1 MIRNANWDHRYA
13 TGVSARFCPEADV
26 ARSCEEF
33 LGKVTLTF
41 GAPWSNTSTG
51 HKIEDANLP
60 KLEKPIVKHKQF
72 LFSRFTNSFFFADMI
87 LTWPTS
93 MVGEWDGKRIAC
105 GRAAGV
111 IHARHGCK
119 QGRAMHRWPGTL
131 HASDFNVVNHG
142 KPNAINH
149 QNHHGLYHPSQIVGL
164 WMLMALGCPHSSRF
178 SPCLQQRF
186 QRHLRHF
193 RPGLR
198 HGRVRHLLIIALLH
212 GLKIRPDPNGPKLLQ
227 MMFDVLSP

>member
-1 MIRNANWDHRYA
+1 MDVFWVVFLQKNHDAMIRNANWDHRYA

-93 MVGEWDGKRIAC
+93 MVGEWDGSGSLADEQQEWFM
-105 GRAAGV
+105 RATDANKAVPCIDGQ
-111 IHARHGCK
+111 APC
-119 QGRAMHRWPGTL
+119 MH
-131 HASDFNVVNHG
+131 
-142 KPNAINH
+142 
-149 QNHHGLYHPSQIVGL
+149 QISM
-164 WMLMALGCPHSSRF
+164 W
-178 SPCLQQRF
+178 
-186 QRHLRHF
+186 
-193 RPGLR
+193 
-198 HGRVRHLLIIALLH
+198 
-212 GLKIRPDPNGPKLLQ
+212 
-227 MMFDVLSP
+227 